1 METKGNAV
9 PERRI
14 SNVIGFDDAP
24 FQRDYEGPISVVGA
38 VFAGLRLDGVLVGTI
53 EKDGGDACAQIES
66 LVVHSKFKEHAQMI
80 MLQGIALGG
89 FNVVDVFSLHESLQ
103 LPIMVI
109 SRKEPDLPAI
119 EHALQTHILDGRKKW
134 SIIQKLG
141 PMEPVGKIYVQRV
154 GLSRDQAAE
163 LIHRFSVHSL
173 IPEPIRMA
181 HLIAGAIGHGE
192 SRGNP

>member
-1 METKGNAV
+1 MPGK
-9 PERRI
+9 RI

-24 FQRDYEGPISVVGA
+24 FRRDYEGTISIVGA
-38 VFAGLRLDGVLVGTI
+38 VFAGLRLDGVLMGTI
-53 EKDGGDACAQIES
+53 EKDGSDACLEIEK
-66 LVVHSKFKEHAQMI
+66 LVAHSKFKEHGQMI

-89 FNVVDVFSLHESLQ
+89 FNVVDVFSLYDSLK

-109 SRKEPDLPAI
+109 SRKEPDMPAI
-119 EHALQTHILDGRKKW
+119 KHALQTHVVDGQRKW

-141 PMEPVGKIYVQRV
+141 PMEPVGRIYVQRV

-163 LIHRFSVHSL
+163 LVHRFSIHSHV
-173 IPEPIRMA
+173 PEPIRIA
-181 HLIAGAIGHGE
+181 HIIAGALGRGE

>member
-1 METKGNAV
+1 MQG
-9 PERRI
+9 RRI

-24 FQRDYEGPISVVGA
+24 FPRDHEGAIPVAGA
-38 VFAGLRLDGVLVGTI
+38 VFAGLRLDGVLVGRI
-53 EKDGGDACAQIES
+53 KRDGWDAWEQIER
-66 LVVHSKFKEHAQMI
+66 LVSNSKFKEHTQMI

-109 SRKEPDLPAI
+109 SRKEPDMAAI
-119 EHALQTHILDGRKKW
+119 KRALYTHIHGGQEKW
-134 SIIQKLG
+134 LIIKKLG
-141 PMEPVGKIYVQRV
+141 PMEPVGKIHIQRV

-173 IPEPIRMA
+173 IPEPIRIA